1 MSAYDPNHV
10 HTPAFFVIGVK
21 ALVISPSKK
30 ILVLKRSDKT
40 SRPHGWD
47 LPGGSV
53 DVEEDPLDACIREAK
68 EETGLDIFNVKPLI
82 THTFAGKHSDG
93 TRNGLV
99 IGYQAQT
106 DSETVSLSW
115 EHESYTWMSLEE
127 ASNLELHPL
136 QRKIL
141 AALDLS

>member
-1 MSAYDPNHV
+1 MSDYNPNHV
-10 HTPAFFVIGVK
+10 HIPAFFVIGVK

-30 ILVLKRSDKT
+30 ILVLRRSDKT

-53 DVEEDPLDACIREAK
+53 DLEEDPLDACIRETK
-68 EETGLDIFNVKPLI
+68 EETGLDLHSIKPLI

-93 TRNGLV
+93 TRNGLL
-99 IGYQAQT
+99 IGYQAHT
-106 DSETVSLSW
+106 TSEDVSLSW

-127 ASNLELHPL
+127 AANLDLHPV

-141 AALDLS
+141 SALEL